1 MDSNGKENMQEQ
13 IGSVSKH
20 MEILRKKQ
28 KEMLQIKTKTLKE
41 MKNIFDG
48 LLSRLDAA
56 DKWISELKDIAKES
70 LKTEKQR
77 KQRLGEKIEYPR
89 SNYKRYNTRVML
101 IPEGEEGSEQKKYLK
116 H

>member
-1 MDSNGKENMQEQ
+1 MQEQ

-77 KQRLGEKIEYPR
+77 KQRLGEKNRI
-89 SNYKRYNTRVML
+89 SKDFGVITKGITHV
-101 IPEGEEGSEQKKYLK
+101 
-116 H
+116 

>member
-1 MDSNGKENMQEQ
+1 MQEQ

-28 KEMLQIKTKTLKE
+28 KEMLQIKTLKE

-77 KQRLGEKIEYPR
+77 KQRLGEKNRI
-89 SNYKRYNTRVML
+89 SKDFGVITKGITHV
-101 IPEGEEGSEQKKYLK
+101 
-116 H
+116 